1 MKFGYNG
8 PSSFEEMLKTA
19 PTPPPLSK
27 KKKKNAPPPLSKKK
41 KKKKKKRERERENP
55 RSQSLHGTPSDR
67 LTCLVKIHSVW

>member
-19 PTPPPLSK
+19 P
-27 KKKKNAPPPLSKKK
+27 PLSKKK
-41 KKKKKKRERERENP
+41 KKKKRERERERENP